1 MMKITKIIVLN
12 ANYSEAYSVGG
23 VVNGKT
29 ITSIDRGVNDGVCC
43 YALYVD
49 EKPYMIF
56 DNCSVVAT
64 CSLEDD
70 DD

>member
-1 MMKITKIIVLN
+1 MKITNIIVLN
-12 ANYSEAYSVGG
+12 ESCPEQYRVGN
-23 VVNGKT
+23 VVDGKT
-29 ITSIDRGVNDGVCC
+29 ITRIDRGVNDGVCC

-64 CSLEDD
+64 CSLEDE
-70 DD
+70 